1 MANERRSLWVVI
13 VLLCLIGAFQLYR
26 ESFRFVA
33 WGFNENIGWTN
44 SPSSYFWWLVLGSP
58 GLCAI
63 ISSLIYAWLH
73 AKKRTLTLWLMA
85 LQMVVILLLTYY
97 PFALVTF
104 NLLAWM
110 ILFSVAWRSRKEQTP
125 LVEMR
130 DDLLDDLR

>member
-1 MANERRSLWVVI
+1 MANERRSLWIII
-13 VLLCLIGAFQLYR
+13 VFLCLMGAFQLYR
-26 ESFRFVA
+26 ESFRFLA
-33 WGFNENIGWTN
+33 WGLNENIGRDNDTF
-44 SPSSYFWWLVLGSP
+44 FWWFILGSP

-63 ISSLIYAWLH
+63 ISSLIYAYLH

-85 LQMVVILLLTYY
+85 LQMFVILLLTYY

-110 ILFSVAWRSRKEQTP
+110 ILFSVVWRSRKVQIPEKE
-125 LVEMR
+125 LR